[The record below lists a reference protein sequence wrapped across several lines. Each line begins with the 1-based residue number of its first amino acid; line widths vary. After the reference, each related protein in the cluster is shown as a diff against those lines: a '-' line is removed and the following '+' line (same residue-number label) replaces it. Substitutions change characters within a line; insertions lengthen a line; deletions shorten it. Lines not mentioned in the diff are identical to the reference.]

1 MATIQSVYSLSSQK
15 KVHWSAVQENSLS
28 EFPFEL
34 SEESPEEFAY
44 RTYLQF
50 LWLPE
55 SIMPLNLLVPS
66 MRRINAPSSSAA
78 HPLHAPLDDILQTV
92 SSMNTKYRK
101 ELLRIL
107 VNGGG
112 AGEVEETMMWFAVS
126 HENAETEEPWLD
138 AAWRDQWLE
147 RLQRREV
154 EIQIMLY
161 FLKLSLPAPP
171 QTDKGKRKR
180 RRSFSAEVT
189 TEEYL
194 EQFMDRL
201 SMWQLLEAVQSTRG
215 DKVEERDWMQSF
227 CEEIVEPEFR
237 NLLPNLCS
245 LLRSKVFP
253 HSPFSDTESDTST
266 TRASSPAE
274 ESQPA
279 SRGIS
284 RAPSQAKG
292 FQPDARALARERS
305 RSLSMSLAQ
314 EREQTTAA
322 PTKKRM
328 GTREISM
335 SRIFKARSKPTTA
348 ATSGKPE
355 HEPQP
360 SQSQS
365 RAKDVGVTLVE
376 DTPAKPRDRTVSFSQ
391 TQAMYPSSRNL
402 FTRQDSALSVATDND
417 DAWQISSSPDIMMLA
432 SPGKTDDDGDIDM
445 VHTTPSR
452 PSRAKGRGKGGRK

>member
-1 MATIQSVYSLSSQK
+1 
-15 KVHWSAVQENSLS
+15 
-28 EFPFEL
+28 
-34 SEESPEEFAY
+34 
-44 RTYLQF
+44 
-50 LWLPE
+50 
-55 SIMPLNLLVPS
+55 
-66 MRRINAPSSSAA
+66 
-78 HPLHAPLDDILQTV
+78 
-92 SSMNTKYRK
+92 
-101 ELLRIL
+101 
-107 VNGGG
+107 
-112 AGEVEETMMWFAVS
+112 
-126 HENAETEEPWLD
+126 
-138 AAWRDQWLE
+138 
-147 RLQRREV
+147 
-154 EIQIMLY
+154 MLY

-171 QTDKGKRKR
+171 QTDKGKRRR

-432 SPGKTDDDGDIDM
+432 SPGKTDDDGDIRHGPYHTQSAIQSEGSGQRGEKVGPLPTIRSAWCFVPLSAFPSALPIPYTFEFIHEHPMLVDTLERCERTAHRVLSPLQFSHECSGNYRDHM
-445 VHTTPSR
+445 VLPHLR
-452 PSRAKGRGKGGRK
+452 RGKVLLTNGVFRCVIS